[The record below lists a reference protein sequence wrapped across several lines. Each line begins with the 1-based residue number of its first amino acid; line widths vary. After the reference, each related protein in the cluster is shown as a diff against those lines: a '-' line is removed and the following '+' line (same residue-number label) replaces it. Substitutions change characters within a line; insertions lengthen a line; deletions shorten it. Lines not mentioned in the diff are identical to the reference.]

1 MAGLHA
7 RITSAVTKAIA
18 LVSPGRALDYA
29 RKQALLSDYNAAAVR
44 GANQAWRPGNR
55 SADEIIRREG
65 RDIRAR
71 ARDLE
76 RNSPNVYGAIDRIVG
91 NVVFNGIWPQAE
103 LKLAGGEPDKER
115 NDRIE
120 EHWENWAESVGFIEI
135 QELALRHQWLDG
147 EILAHWYL
155 DPQLLAE
162 GICPL
167 GVELL
172 EIDHLDESVHGEQP
186 GGTYAKRGIEYDRR
200 GRPVAYHLFTE
211 HPGDMSRFLSSRSVR
226 VPAQDVDHIFQRRR
240 ASQSRGVAWLASIVQ
255 TMRNIDEYKTS
266 EQLAARLAAAFGIF
280 VTTNNPEILAS
291 GGGLGGIDLS
301 QYPKISEIPDFVDPA
316 RITALPVGTDVKVAE
331 FNRPGGSYEPFTKGT
346 LKDASVGAGMSYEAF
361 SNDYTDASFSSARQA
376 SLEERRGYLRQ
387 QNFLNSRLNERAWRR
402 FCRVLAVAGLE
413 PLETYRVPVTWQAP
427 GWPWVDPL
435 KDAKAAEL
443 DLALG
448 ITTRR
453 KLCADRGLHFDE
465 VVEQQ
470 ARERKMLE
478 EAGLWREPG
487 QGGAKAEPDKEIED
501 ADEK

>member
-1 MAGLHA
+1 MTGLHA
-7 RITSAVTKAIA
+7 RFTSAVTKAIA
-18 LVSPGRALDYA
+18 VFSPGRALDYA
-29 RKQALLSDYNAAAVR
+29 RKQALLADYNAAAVR

-76 RNSPNVYGAIDRIVG
+76 RNSPNVYGAIDRIVS

-103 LKLAGGEPDKER
+103 LKREDGEPDKER

-120 EHWENWAESVGFIEI
+120 EHWERWAEAVDFVEI
-135 QELALRHQWLDG
+135 QELVLRHQWFDG

-155 DPQLLAE
+155 DPQLLVE
-162 GICPL
+162 GLCPL

-226 VPAQDVDHIFQRRR
+226 VPAEDIDHIFMRRR
-240 ASQSRGVAWLASIVQ
+240 SSQSRGVAWLASIVQ

-280 VTTNNPEILAS
+280 VTTNNPEIMA
-291 GGGLGGIDLS
+291 GGIGRGGVDLS
-301 QYPKISEIPDFVDPA
+301 KYPSIDDVPDFIDPA
-316 RITALPVGTDVKVAE
+316 RITVMPAGTDIKVAE

-361 SNDYTDASFSSARQA
+361 SNDYTDASYSSARTA
-376 SLEERRGYLRQ
+376 ALEERRGYQRQ
-387 QNFLNSRLNERAWRR
+387 QHFLNRKFNERAWRR
-402 FCRVLAVAGLE
+402 FCRVLAIAGLE
-413 PLETYRVPVTWQAP
+413 PLDSYRVPVTWQAP
-427 GWPWVDPL
+427 GWQWVDPRN
-435 KDAKAAEL
+435 DSTAAEK
-443 DLALG
+443 DIGLG
-448 ITTRR
+448 LSTRR
-453 KLCADRGLHFDE
+453 KLCADRGLDFDE
-465 VVEQQ
+465 VVEQL
-470 ARERKMLE
+470 AREKRMLE

-487 QGGAKAEPDKEIED
+487 AKEPAPQEDKEPEN
-501 ADEK
+501 ADKK